1 LTIVRTSGNHLRA
14 LIDDILALS
23 ALESGQFRLSR
34 EELDV
39 AQVATDVVTES
50 VLAADQKGIYLELT
64 ELSPR
69 PIVAF
74 VDRRRLR
81 QIIQNVVSNAVKFT
95 TRGGVVVTL
104 GREGEDIVV
113 SVSDTGPG
121 IKKEALENIFNEFSQ
136 AGDSSSERQG
146 TGLGLA
152 ITRRLAQMH
161 GGSVKVDST
170 LGQGSTFTIRIPA
183 DARRSE
189 RPSMVEPLS
198 EPVIRDA

>member
-1 LTIVRTSGNHLRA
+1 
-14 LIDDILALS
+14 
-23 ALESGQFRLSR
+23 
-34 EELDV
+34 
-39 AQVATDVVTES
+39 VVTES

-95 TRGGVVVTL
+95 LQGGVVVTV
-104 GREGEDIVV
+104 GRESDDVV
-113 SVSDTGPG
+113 ISVSDTGPG
-121 IKKEALENIFNEFSQ
+121 IKKEALDNIWNEFSQ
-136 AGDSSSERQG
+136 AGDTRSERQG

-152 ITRRLAQMH
+152 ITRRLVQMH
-161 GGSVKVDST
+161 GGTVKVEST
-170 LGQGSTFTIRIPA
+170 VGQGSTFTIRLPA
-183 DARRSE
+183 DARKERS
-189 RPSMVEPLS
+189 SIVEPIT